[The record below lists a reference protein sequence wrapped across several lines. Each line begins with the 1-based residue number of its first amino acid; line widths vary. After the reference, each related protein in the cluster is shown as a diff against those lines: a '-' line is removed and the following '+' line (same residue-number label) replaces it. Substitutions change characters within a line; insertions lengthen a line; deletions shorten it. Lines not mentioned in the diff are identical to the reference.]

1 MTLEPPVLV
10 TVSERDLLLPTV
22 TLPKLSVVG
31 LDPSV
36 PFVTPVPVSGIVR
49 VGLDAVDVTTM
60 LPVALAADVGV
71 NVTVKVALCP
81 AVSVTGVVMPLKSN
95 PVPLTAT

>member
-60 LPVALAADVGV
+60 LPVAFAADVGV

-81 AVSVTGVVMPLKSN
+81 AVSVTGVVMPLTSN